1 MGGDMKHCIFCMEPL
16 EEGQETCPVCG
27 KTSWEYQWEKNWLRP
42 QTLLNERYLI
52 GSVRGEG
59 AFGITYLGFD
69 TVLSHR
75 VAVKELFLKDGVT
88 REENTQNVMQITEE
102 QKNTFLEE
110 AVMLAG
116 KYDIPG
122 ICSVRDYFCANG
134 TAYIVQ
140 EYLPGG
146 TLKEYLKNQPHHR
159 LEADK
164 LNQIFQ
170 PVLQGLARIHGE
182 GIIHCD
188 ISPDN
193 LMFDGNGGL
202 KLIDFGAA
210 RQKLQPGDERILKD
224 GYAPPEQYQDGKLL
238 GPWTDLYALCS
249 VMYQALGGRKP
260 PGSPERMRHDRM
272 EPLGDLAKVPQDIAR
287 AVMQGLSLDIRKRY
301 FSAVNLMEQLNM
313 DTGGA
318 DMLLGAARAVWG
330 EVWLAATA
338 EQAGD
343 FQRAKRRRVTGR
355 LLKRAGIVAAVL
367 CSMALLA
374 FGGLHAYVR
383 THPEE
388 VFRWRVKRAQ
398 EYEKRHP
405 DCEIIDVNSPEYEDI
420 AAFAKTYGI
429 KDEDETFYSYYK
441 DIPKQKVKKMGLV
454 SNACHKFYLDKDTL
468 KDIISYY
475 LDMDL
480 EKKSGES
487 VSDYNSKIT
496 VKNGKLKQINIS
508 CVGTTTYQFV
518 SNGTNST
525 LKVSYD
531 VVDERVMQVVLSGSA
546 KDCRIMLKEVLP
558 YIVPETYLTEE
569 EADDIINHAQSLPE
583 DESVWLDEH
592 AKYSFLSVKKRSPD
606 VFSGEDKTVKMDF
619 SISAGGVNI
628 FW

>member
-1 MGGDMKHCIFCMEPL
+1 MGGDMKRCIFCMEPL

-102 QKNTFLEE
+102 QRHTFLEE
-110 AVMLAG
+110 AAMLAG

-170 PVLQGLARIHGE
+170 PVFQGLARIHGE

-210 RQKLQPGDERILKD
+210 RQKLQPGDERILKN
-224 GYAPPEQYQDGKLL
+224 GYAPPEQYQDGRLL
-238 GPWTDLYALCS
+238 GPWTDLYALCA

-260 PGSPERMRHDRM
+260 PGASRRMLKDSLD
-272 EPLGDLAKVPQDIAR
+272 PLEDLVKVPQHVGR

-301 FSAVNLMEQLNM
+301 YSAVNLMEQLNM

-355 LLKRAGIVAAVL
+355 LLKRAGIAAAVL
-367 CSMALLA
+367 CSMALLV
-374 FGGLHAYVR
+374 FGGLYAYVR

-398 EYEKRHP
+398 EYEKKHP
-405 DCEIIDVNSPEYEDI
+405 DCEIIDVNSPEYEEI
-420 AAFAKTYGI
+420 VAFAETYGI
-429 KDEDETFYSYYK
+429 KDDNDGIYTSYV
-441 DIPKQKVKKMGLV
+441 IPKKRVQKMGLV
-454 SNACHKFYLDKDTL
+454 SNACHKFYLDRDTL
-468 KDIISYY
+468 KTIIAYY
-475 LDMDL
+475 LDIDL

-487 VSDYNSKIT
+487 MADYNSYVI
-496 VKNGKLKQINIS
+496 VENGKLKRINIS

-518 SNGTNST
+518 SNGTDST
-525 LKVSYD
+525 LKIRYD
-531 VVDERVMQVVLSGSA
+531 VVDERVMQVKLSASVE
-546 KDCRIMLKEVLP
+546 DCRTMLKEILP
-558 YIVPETYLTEE
+558 YIVPETYLTDEE
-569 EADDIINHAQSLPE
+569 VDDIIDQAQSLPE
-583 DESVWLDEH
+583 NEGVRLSEH
-592 AKYSFLSVKKRSPD
+592 AKYESLSVSKKESD
-606 VFSGEDKTVKMDF
+606 DTDGGKGETMEF
-619 SISAGGVNI
+619 SISSGTGIGI

>member
-1 MGGDMKHCIFCMEPL
+1 MGGDMKRCIFCMEPL

-88 REENTQNVMQITEE
+88 REENTQNVMKITEE
-102 QKNTFLEE
+102 QRNTFLEE
-110 AVMLAG
+110 AAMLAG

-146 TLKEYLKNQPHHR
+146 ALKEYLKNQPHHR

-164 LNQIFQ
+164 LNRIFQ

-210 RQKLQPGDERILKD
+210 RQKLQPGDERILKE

-238 GPWTDLYALCS
+238 GPWTDLYALCA

-260 PGSPERMRHDRM
+260 PGASRRMLKDSL
-272 EPLGDLAKVPQDIAR
+272 EPLEDLVKVPQHVGR

-330 EVWLAATA
+330 DVWLAATA

-343 FQRAKRRRVTGR
+343 FQRSKRRRVTGR
-355 LLKRAGIVAAVL
+355 LLKRAGMGAAVL
-367 CSMALLA
+367 CGTALLVC
-374 FGGLHAYVR
+374 GSLYAYVR

-398 EYEKRHP
+398 EYERKHP
-405 DCEIIDVNSPEYEDI
+405 DCEIIDVNSPGYEEI
-420 AAFAKTYGI
+420 LLFVETYGI
-429 KDEDETFYSYYK
+429 KDDNDGLDTSYV
-441 DIPKQKVKKMGLV
+441 IPKKKVQKMGLV
-454 SNACHKFYLDKDTL
+454 SNAYHKFYLDRDTL
-468 KDIISYY
+468 KTIIAYY

-480 EKKSGES
+480 EKKSGKS
-487 VSDYNSKIT
+487 ISDYNSSII
-496 VKNGKLKQINIS
+496 VKNGKLKRINIS
-508 CVGTTTYQFV
+508 CVETTNYQFV
-518 SNGTNST
+518 SNGTDST

-531 VVDERVMQVVLSGSA
+531 VVDERVMQVKLSASVE
-546 KDCRIMLKEVLP
+546 DCRTMLKEILP
-558 YIVPETYLTEE
+558 YIVPETYLTDEE
-569 EADDIINHAQSLPE
+569 VDDIINQAQSSPE
-583 DESVWLDEH
+583 NEGVWLSEH
-592 AKYSFLSVKKRSPD
+592 AKYSFLSVKKRTLD
-606 VFSGEDKTVKMDF
+606 AFSGEDQKVKMEF